1 MHRVA
6 LHVPPIPTPSPVH
19 NVSPTPVSEK
29 EPSILAALS
38 PRAIPMNR
46 LLTYS
51 GGRYG
56 WQAAV
61 VPGNHS
67 KQDVVYVVNRVKD
80 YFLSLETRTKFKT
93 TVPMGGL
100 QLPDYQTAIIA
111 DESGQLVVSDH
122 VALPELRSDEVLI
135 RTAAVAVNPS
145 DVKLTGSMGAPSATA
160 GSDCAG
166 IVVAVGD
173 TASGAFQIGD
183 RVCAPAVPMDPLSPR
198 SGAFAQY
205 VPVTADLALKVPENM
220 TLEHAASLGTGL
232 ATIGY
237 ALFRCL
243 RIPGHPDR
251 VATKPA
257 VVLVWGGSS
266 ATGTMAIQL
275 IRRQAF
281 NYHDTDCAA
290 QIKAFTHNALDYALD
305 CVCDATSMAACYQAI
320 GRAGGAYTTLE
331 PYQQQSHVRKR
342 VRPSWL
348 LGTALLGREIGWK
361 PPYHVHADPM
371 LRRFG
376 SDWFQCAQR
385 LLSCGEI
392 RAHPVRIGENAGFQ
406 HILEGVELLR
416 RKAVSGEKLVYR
428 IP

>member
-80 YFLSLETRTKFKT
+80 YFLSLETRTEFKT

-198 SGAFAQY
+198 SGAFAQSGCI
-205 VPVTADLALKVPENM
+205 PITSCSRKNFALVESYGAEK
-220 TLEHAASLGTGL
+220 
-232 ATIGY
+232 
-237 ALFRCL
+237 
-243 RIPGHPDR
+243 
-251 VATKPA
+251 
-257 VVLVWGGSS
+257 
-266 ATGTMAIQL
+266 
-275 IRRQAF
+275 AF

-361 PPYHVHADPM
+361 PPYHVPADPM